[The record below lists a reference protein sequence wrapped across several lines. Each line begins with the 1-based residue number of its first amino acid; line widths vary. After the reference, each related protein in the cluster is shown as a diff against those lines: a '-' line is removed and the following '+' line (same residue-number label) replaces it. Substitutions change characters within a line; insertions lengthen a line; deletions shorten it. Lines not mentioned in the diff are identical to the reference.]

1 MALRLHGE
9 AIGVETGIH
18 TQEIWNTSRLVSNLT
33 GLEVQRNKAIVGEN
47 AFAHE
52 AGIHQHGVILDRSTY
67 EIIRAEDVGWQGNQ
81 IVIGKHSGKHG
92 VESVLKDRGYL
103 LEEEQLKEV
112 VKRVKDLTD
121 QEKAV
126 EEDDVVA
133 IARDVMNDLTPEEQ
147 LLSLKEVS
155 VMTGNGFTPSA
166 TIKLLLEGKEVLG
179 TGTGVGPVDASAH
192 ALVSIVSAH
201 LGSSLRLAEYGLK
214 AITGGTDALAHAS
227 IRFEDESQNLFR
239 GEAIDADVIIASVQA
254 MVKGAN
260 RAMNF
265 RKHRRENGKNGL
277 EPSIQKPAVS
287 TLAAQAAAGD
297 KR

>member
-1 MALRLHGE
+1 
-9 AIGVETGIH
+9 
-18 TQEIWNTSRLVSNLT
+18 
-33 GLEVQRNKAIVGEN
+33 
-47 AFAHE
+47 
-52 AGIHQHGVILDRSTY
+52 
-67 EIIRAEDVGWQGNQ
+67 
-81 IVIGKHSGKHG
+81 
-92 VESVLKDRGYL
+92 
-103 LEEEQLKEV
+103 
-112 VKRVKDLTD
+112 
-121 QEKAV
+121 V

-179 TGTGVGPVDASAH
+179 TGTGVGPVDAAAH

-265 RKHRRENGKNGL
+265 RKYRRENGKDGL
-277 EPSIQKPAVS
+277 EPVTQKPAVS
-287 TLAAQAAAGD
+287 VRAAPAAAAD
-297 KR
+297 QR